1 MYFIFMY
8 IDFLVFGGSGGGGCF
23 YLWKLEFEWLSEK
36 VVNLI

>member
-8 IDFLVFGGSGGGGCF
+8 IDFLVFGGSGGGCF